1 MKCWLE
7 KARVERPTRLHDN
20 GRNTLIFPRECRES
34 GQTYRAPF
42 YVSLC
47 SIDPDG
53 NISRKEIR
61 LGFVPILVYSK
72 CCNLQGVSRKELLK
86 KGEEYHENGG
96 YFIVNGIERIIRL
109 LILPRRHY
117 VLALKRKSFLSRG
130 TKFSAFAAVLR
141 CVSEDERSITIR
153 LHYLLDGR
161 VVCALTLRR
170 QECFIPIGIII
181 RALSDVNEFDI
192 KANILASL
200 DCTNSCLEFAR
211 GCLDTSFSE
220 VSKMNIRTRTDALNF
235 LGEKFRVILSTGLE
249 ESSVEIGT
257 HFLEHFIL
265 IHLNSCNDKIF
276 MISHMLQKLFSA
288 VEGECSIDNPD
299 SLAHQEILLPG
310 TLLQMLIREKL
321 EESMSSIRESFVK
334 FLGSQVFSEANFDA
348 ITSYLHD
355 NAKLAFNKSDIGR
368 QIEYFLSTGNLVS
381 KSGLDLSQTS
391 GFTVVAEKL
400 NYFRYISHYRS
411 VHRGAYFT
419 QLRTTTVR
427 KLLPD
432 SWGFLCPVHTP
443 DGSPCGLLNHLS
455 ADCSVVCPKQ
465 RTNQEREILNI
476 LEEVVE
482 IFLDAPSI
490 PKGEPIFRVV
500 FNGNILGFVRVAQ
513 SHQAVSVLR
522 FNKIN
527 EKTRLDSYL
536 EIVYIPKRERG
547 VFPGLFLFSSA
558 SRLVRPVI
566 QIPEKQIEY
575 VGTLEQMFISI
586 SCADG
591 LNGGS
596 TSSSFS
602 HKEKSPC
609 SILSVIASLTPWS
622 DYNQSPRNMYQ
633 CQMGKQTMGTPMHSI
648 CFRSDSKIYRLHTPQ
663 RPISI
668 TESYDTFLCD
678 EYATGTNA
686 IVAVLSHS
694 GYDMEDAMIIN
705 RGSVDRGFAHATLY
719 KSESVTI
726 KSNEE
731 IFSNSQE
738 RKTSHENHD
747 GDGAPKVGKILCPN
761 DKIISVKNRARGDSR
776 FSRLK
781 GDDSAVL
788 DRIVVIDAEN
798 SLGKKVSKM
807 VYTLRFNRNPVIGD
821 KFSSRHGQKGV
832 LSFLW
837 PEEDMPYS
845 ERTGMRP
852 DILINPHAFPSRMTI
867 GMLVEST
874 ASKAGAMVGKFID
887 ATPFQNKAST
897 PVDIYEKILIENGFA
912 RCGSEVMV
920 NSYSGKQFE
929 VGIYLGI
936 VYYQRLRHMVRIFF
950 VLVSMLKFLFQISDK
965 YQVRSLGPN
974 NPLTHQ
980 PIKGRKAG
988 GGIRFGEMERDSLLA
1003 HGVANLVTISSTEF

>member
-1 MKCWLE
+1 MHSFALEPNSRLRLKFWLE
-7 KARVERPTRLHDN
+7 KARVERPTRSHDN
-20 GRNTLIFPRECRES
+20 GRNIPIFPRECRES
-34 GQTYRAPF
+34 GQTYRAPLF
-42 YVSLC
+42 VCLC
-47 SIDPDG
+47 SSDPDG
-53 NISRKEIR
+53 NISREEIQ

-72 CCNLQGVSRKELLK
+72 CCNLQGLSRKTILQ

-130 TKFSAFAAVLR
+130 TKFSAFATVLR
-141 CVSEDERSITIR
+141 CVSKDERSITIR

-161 VVCALTLRR
+161 IVCALTLRR
-170 QECFIPIGIII
+170 QECFIPVAVII
-181 RALSDVNEFDI
+181 RALSDVNDFDI

-200 DCTNSCLEFAR
+200 DCTDSCLEFAR

-220 VSKMNIRTRTDALNF
+220 ASKMNIRTRSDALNF
-235 LGEKFRVILSTGLE
+235 LGEKFRVILSSGSE
-249 ESSVEIGT
+249 ESNLEIGT
-257 HFLEHFIL
+257 RFVEQFIL
-265 IHLNSCNDKIF
+265 IHLNSCHDKVF
-276 MISHMLQKLFSA
+276 MISHMLQKLFCA

-310 TLLQMLIREKL
+310 ILLQMFVREKL
-321 EESMSSIRESFVK
+321 EESMSSIRESLVK
-334 FLGSQVFSEANFDA
+334 FSESQVFSDANFDV
-348 ITSYLHD
+348 ITSRLHD
-355 NAKLAFNKSDIGR
+355 NAKLTLNKSDIGR
-368 QIEYFLSTGNLVS
+368 QIEYFLSTGNLAS
-381 KSGLDLSQTS
+381 RSGLDLSQTS

-465 RTNQEREILNI
+465 RANQEREILNI

-482 IFLDAPSI
+482 IFLDMSSI
-490 PKGEPIFRVV
+490 PKGEPVFQVV

-513 SHQAVSVLR
+513 SYQAVTALR
-522 FNKIN
+522 SNKIN
-527 EKTRLDSYL
+527 KKRGLDPCL
-536 EIVYIPKRERG
+536 EIVYIPKLDRG

-558 SRLVRPVI
+558 SRLVRPVV
-566 QIPEKQIEY
+566 QISEQKIEY

-586 SCADG
+586 SCIDG
-591 LNGGS
+591 VNGGS
-596 TSSSFS
+596 IGSLFS
-602 HKEKSPC
+602 HREKSPC
-609 SILSVIASLTPWS
+609 SILSVVASLTPWS

-668 TESYDTFLCD
+668 TESYDAFICD

-719 KSESVTI
+719 KSESVAI
-726 KSNEE
+726 KSSEE
-731 IFSNSQE
+731 TFSSSME
-738 RKTSHENHD
+738 RKTSQEVHD
-747 GDGAPKVGKILCPN
+747 SDGAPKVGKIIGPN
-761 DKIISVKNRARGDSR
+761 DKIVSITNRVRGDSR

-788 DRIVVIDAEN
+788 DRIMVINSEN
-798 SLGKKVSKM
+798 SLGKKEKKM

-845 ERTGMRP
+845 ERTGIRP

-874 ASKAGAMVGKFID
+874 ASKAGAMCGKFVD
-887 ATPFQNKAST
+887 ATPFQSKAST
-897 PVDIYEKILIENGFA
+897 PVDIYEKILIENGFS
-912 RCGSEVMV
+912 RCGSEIMV

-950 VLVSMLKFLFQISDK
+950 KCSCYL
-965 YQVRSLGPN
+965 Y
-974 NPLTHQ
+974 
-980 PIKGRKAG
+980 
-988 GGIRFGEMERDSLLA
+988 
-1003 HGVANLVTISSTEF
+1003 